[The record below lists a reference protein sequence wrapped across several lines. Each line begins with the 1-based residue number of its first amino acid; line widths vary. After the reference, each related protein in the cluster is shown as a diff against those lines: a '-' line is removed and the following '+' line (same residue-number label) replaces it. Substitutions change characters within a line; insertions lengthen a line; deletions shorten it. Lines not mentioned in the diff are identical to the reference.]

1 MVLIVLYD
9 PGVYPFLPNVPFWS
23 PWKHKKIKFY
33 DVFREIKREHR
44 KEKSYLEN
52 TSNYGFVKTG
62 HFWLWKS
69 EVWVWH
75 LWVLVVRYR
84 YDEKFTGSGLKK
96 FCDKLFKISLVENS
110 ISSTFQ
116 YAVILSETGVKRC
129 IRNLSILNF
138 PLFAI
143 NTLKSHDCRLCSPGL
158 PAIRSNTVTVPLSR
172 RPLIKLLNVI

>member
-1 MVLIVLYD
+1 MALIVLYD

-110 ISSTFQ
+110 YNFVNVSIRRNSEWNW
-116 YAVILSETGVKRC
+116 SETLSKKLIHFKFSIVRNKHTEITRLQALQRWFTSYQIKYRNCSTVKKTANQ
-129 IRNLSILNF
+129 I
-138 PLFAI
+138 
-143 NTLKSHDCRLCSPGL
+143 T
-158 PAIRSNTVTVPLSR
+158 
-172 RPLIKLLNVI
+172 